1 MTHLSFVR
9 KIAAVALLVSGFA
22 GTAQA
27 DGLSPY
33 INADGVARINYA
45 GLVDQDF
52 HTGRL
57 AKGSEVQS
65 LSVGS
70 AVSTGKF
77 VVQRNR
83 SGRFGDASQR
93 PVIGQ
98 LAG

>member
-1 MTHLSFVR
+1 MTRLSFVN
-9 KIAAVALLVSGFA
+9 KMVAVVLLVSGFA

-27 DGLSPY
+27 GGLSPY
-33 INADGVARINYA
+33 INANGVTGINYA
-45 GLVDQDF
+45 GSVDHNF

-65 LSVGS
+65 LSAGG
-70 AVSTGKF
+70 AMSTGEF